1 MGGDLSCWGK
11 IIVDCIPILIEI
23 IGWTGAILVLGAY
36 ILVSLGKLSGT
47 SATFQWMNAVGAGL
61 FVLNTWW
68 HGAIP
73 SMVLNI
79 IWSVIGFAALWRIV
93 RTKA

>member
-1 MGGDLSCWGK
+1 MNAMA
-11 IIVDCIPILIEI
+11 IFVEIV
-23 IGWTGAILVLGAY
+23 GWTGAVLVLGAY
-36 ILVSLGKLSGT
+36 ILVSMGKLSG
-47 SATFQWMNAVGAGL
+47 SSLAFQWMNAVGAAF

-79 IWSVIGFAALWRIV
+79 IWSGIGFFALWRLW
-93 RTKA
+93 RLRKGTSSD

>member
-1 MGGDLSCWGK
+1 MTS
-11 IIVDCIPILIEI
+11 ILVEI
-23 IGWTGAILVLGAY
+23 IGWAGAVLVLGAY
-36 ILVSLGKLSGT
+36 IAVSMGKLTGS
-47 SATFQWMNAVGAGL
+47 SPAFQWMNALGAAF

-79 IWSVIGFAALWRIV
+79 IWSGIGFFALWRLF
-93 RTKA
+93 RRRPPGHSG

>member
-1 MGGDLSCWGK
+1 MT
-11 IIVDCIPILIEI
+11 IFIELV
-23 IGWTGAILVLGAY
+23 GWLGALLVLGAY
-36 ILVSLGKLSGT
+36 ILISTGRLSGR
-47 SATFQWMNAVGAGL
+47 SALFQWMNALGAAF

-79 IWSVIGFAALWRIV
+79 VWSAIGFVALWRIW
-93 RTKA
+93 RTRAPGRR

>member
-1 MGGDLSCWGK
+1 MTLW
-11 IIVDCIPILIEI
+11 IEI
-23 IGWTGAILVLGAY
+23 IGWAGALLVLGAY
-36 ILVSLGKLSGT
+36 VGVSSGRLSGT
-47 SATFQWMNAVGAGL
+47 STAFQLMNALGAAF

-79 IWSVIGFAALWRIV
+79 IWSAIGFAALARIV
-93 RTKA
+93 RARRVDQP

>member
-1 MGGDLSCWGK
+1 MSLFVE
-11 IIVDCIPILIEI
+11 IV
-23 IGWTGAILVLGAY
+23 GWVGAVLVLGAY
-36 ILVSLGKLSGT
+36 ILVSIGRLSG
-47 SATFQWMNAVGAGL
+47 SSLTFQWMNALGAGF

-79 IWSVIGFAALWRIV
+79 IWSAIGFGALWRLYRGSTRIP
-93 RTKA
+93 RR

>member
-1 MGGDLSCWGK
+1 MN
-11 IIVDCIPILIEI
+11 IFVEIV
-23 IGWTGAILVLGAY
+23 GWTGALLVLGAY
-36 ILVSLGKLSGT
+36 LGVSSGRLT
-47 SATFQWMNAVGAGL
+47 GESATFQWLNALGAAF

-79 IWSVIGFAALWRIV
+79 IWSGIGFVALWRIV
-93 RTKA
+93 RRNRGARE

>member
-1 MGGDLSCWGK
+1 MN
-11 IIVDCIPILIEI
+11 ILVEI
-23 IGWTGAILVLGAY
+23 IGWTGALLMLGAY
-36 ILVSLGKLSGT
+36 LGVSSGRMT
-47 SATFQWMNAVGAGL
+47 GGSSAFQSMNALGAAL

-79 IWSVIGFAALWRIV
+79 IWSGIGVVALC
-93 RTKA
+93 RTAMMRRTSGE

>member
-1 MGGDLSCWGK
+1 MTDRKGAGAGMT
-11 IIVDCIPILIEI
+11 IFIEVL
-23 IGWTGAILVLGAY
+23 GWLGALLVLGAY
-36 ILVSLGKLSGT
+36 VLVSTGRLLGD
-47 SATFQWMNAVGAGL
+47 SAAFQWMNALGAAL

-79 IWSVIGFAALWRIV
+79 IWSCIGFAALWRI
-93 RTKA
+93 RRGKAAQGR

>member
-1 MGGDLSCWGK
+1 MTFLL
-11 IIVDCIPILIEI
+11 VEI
-23 IGWTGAILVLGAY
+23 IGWAGAVLVLGAY
-36 ILVSLGKLSGT
+36 ILVSMGRLSG
-47 SATFQWMNAVGAGL
+47 SAPAFQWMNAVGAAF

-79 IWSVIGFAALWRIV
+79 IWSGIGFFALWRLSRHRRV
-93 RTKA
+93 PPR

>member
-1 MGGDLSCWGK
+1 MLL
-11 IIVDCIPILIEI
+11 LIEI
-23 IGWTGAILVLGAY
+23 VGWIAALLVLGAY
-36 ILVSLGKLSGT
+36 ILVTTGRITGVSPV
-47 SATFQWMNAVGAGL
+47 FQWMNALGSAF

-79 IWSVIGFAALWRIV
+79 IWCAIAVSALWRL
-93 RTKA
+93 RRGRRAQEQ

>member
-1 MGGDLSCWGK
+1 LTL
-11 IIVDCIPILIEI
+11 IIEI
-23 IGWTGAILVLGAY
+23 AGWTGAVLVLGAY
-36 ILVSLGKLSGT
+36 VLVSIGRLSGG
-47 SATFQWMNAVGAGL
+47 SAAFQWMNALGASF

-79 IWSVIGFAALWRIV
+79 IWSGIGFFTLWRLSRRR
-93 RTKA
+93 RT

>member
-1 MGGDLSCWGK
+1 MTGLDLFVE
-11 IIVDCIPILIEI
+11 IV
-23 IGWTGAILVLGAY
+23 GWTGAVLVLGAY
-36 ILVSLGKLSGT
+36 ILVSMGRLSGA
-47 SATFQWMNAVGAGL
+47 SAAFQWMNAVGAGF

-79 IWSVIGFAALWRIV
+79 IWSAIGFFALWRIW
-93 RTKA
+93 RTRSA

>member
-1 MGGDLSCWGK
+1 MEKPFFVGATMNLLVE
-11 IIVDCIPILIEI
+11 IV
-23 IGWTGAILVLGAY
+23 GWTGALLVLGAY
-36 ILVSLGKLSGT
+36 VGVSSGRM
-47 SATFQWMNAVGAGL
+47 SGASVAFQVMNALGAAF

-79 IWSVIGFAALWRIV
+79 VWSFIGLAALWRIA
-93 RTKA
+93 RNRRGSAG

>member
-1 MGGDLSCWGK
+1 MTALW
-11 IIVDCIPILIEI
+11 VEI
-23 IGWTGAILVLGAY
+23 IGWIGALLVLGAY
-36 ILVSLGKLSGT
+36 LAVSTGRLSGA
-47 SATFQWMNAVGAGL
+47 SPAFQWMNAVGAGF

-79 IWSVIGFAALWRIV
+79 IWSGVGFVALARMATTR
-93 RTKA
+93 RT

>member
-1 MGGDLSCWGK
+1 MLL
-11 IIVDCIPILIEI
+11 LIETA
-23 IGWTGAILVLGAY
+23 GWAGALLVLGAY
-36 ILVSLGKLSGT
+36 LLVSSGRV
-47 SATFQWMNAVGAGL
+47 SGASPLFQWMNLLGSAL

-79 IWSVIGFAALWRIV
+79 VWSGIALAALWRV
-93 RTKA
+93 WRSKSLDAQ

>member
-1 MGGDLSCWGK
+1 MTLFVE
-11 IIVDCIPILIEI
+11 IV
-23 IGWTGAILVLGAY
+23 GWTGAVLVLVAY
-36 ILVSLGKLSGT
+36 ILVSMGKLTGS
-47 SATFQWMNAVGAGL
+47 SPAFQWMNALGSGF

-79 IWSVIGFAALWRIV
+79 IWSGIGFFALWRLY
-93 RTKA
+93 RRRGTTRR

>member
-1 MGGDLSCWGK
+1 MSLLVES
-11 IIVDCIPILIEI
+11 V
-23 IGWTGAILVLGAY
+23 GWVGAVLVLGAY
-36 ILVSLGKLSGT
+36 ILVSMGKVSGG
-47 SATFQWMNAVGAGL
+47 SAAFQWMNAVGAAF

-79 IWSVIGFAALWRIV
+79 IWSAIGFWALWRMARSRRLAIG
-93 RTKA
+93 RAPLQ